1 MQVCL
6 ALEERMEDDE
16 DMRAMN
22 LTTLPQQEVQLLRRL
37 SMFPILEG
45 DSEVWGRC
53 GERSP

>member
-1 MQVCL
+1 MCL